1 MNANKL
7 IEQLN
12 LLPHP
17 EGGYY
22 KETYRSKMELVN
34 ATQGIRQVS
43 TSIYYLLEGDDKS
56 HFHRIQSDELWYF
69 HQGAALEILYF
80 EGQELKRIYLGN
92 NIDSGEVPQ
101 AMIPANTWFASHL
114 KVETDFA
121 LVSCSVAP
129 GFSFED
135 FELAKRADLT
145 SEFPNYKAVIEKF
158 TTGKEQ

>member
-1 MNANKL
+1 MNSNKL

-22 KETYRSKMELVN
+22 KETYRSKVDLVN
-34 ATQGIRQVS
+34 DNQQIRQVS
-43 TSIYYLLEGDDKS
+43 TSIYYLLEENDSS

-80 EGQELKRIYLGN
+80 EGQELKCIYLGN
-92 NIDSGEVPQ
+92 DIDSGEVPQ

-114 KVETDFA
+114 KNETGFA

-135 FELAKRADLT
+135 FELAKRTALT
-145 SEFPNYKAVIEKF
+145 SEFPTHKAIIEKF
-158 TTGKEQ
+158 TTD

>member
-17 EGGYY
+17 EGGFY

-34 ATQGIRQVS
+34 ANQEIRQVS
-43 TSIYYLLEGDDKS
+43 TSIYYLLVGNDKS

-69 HQGAALEILYF
+69 HQGTTLEILYF

-92 NIDSGEVPQ
+92 DIDSGEVPQ

-114 KVETDFA
+114 KGETGYA

-135 FELAKRADLT
+135 FELAKRADLMI
-145 SEFPNYKAVIEKF
+145 EFPLYNAIIENF
-158 TTGKEQ
+158 THS